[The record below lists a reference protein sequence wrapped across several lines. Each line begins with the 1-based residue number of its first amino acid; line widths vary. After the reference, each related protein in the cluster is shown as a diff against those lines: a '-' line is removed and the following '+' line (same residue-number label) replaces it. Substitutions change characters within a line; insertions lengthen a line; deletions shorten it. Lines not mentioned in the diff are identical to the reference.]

1 MIRRIILPAITLVA
15 LAACSSTPAR
25 YYTLSSVPPQTA
37 AAPAS
42 GLSIAVA
49 PVTLPEGVD
58 RFELVVRT
66 ADNRVDILDSDRWA
80 EPLRQDIARV
90 VADDL
95 AQRLP
100 AARIAAYPQYA
111 SRDAAYTVFID
122 VQRFESTTTTATL
135 DARWTLRREDD
146 KQTQYGRE
154 TISESIT
161 GGNAGLAAA
170 HSRALGRLADV
181 VASTIRSNTG
191 APVVRP

>member
-1 MIRRIILPAITLVA
+1 MIRRILPAIALSA
-15 LAACSSTPAR
+15 LAACSSTPTR
-25 YYTLSSVPPQTA
+25 YYTLSPVPPQGA
-37 AAPAS
+37 AAPAT

-66 ADNRVDILDSDRWA
+66 ADNRVDILDNDRWA

-90 VADDL
+90 FADDL

-111 SRDAAYTVFID
+111 SRDATYTVLLD
-122 VQRFESTTTTATL
+122 VQRFESTTASATL
-135 DARWTLRREDD
+135 DVRWTVRREGD
-146 KQTQYGRE
+146 KQTLYGRE
-154 TISESIT
+154 TITEPAT
-161 GGNAGLAAA
+161 GGNEGLAAA
-170 HSRALGRLADV
+170 HSRALGRLADI
-181 VASTIRSNTG
+181 VAGAIRSNTG